1 MTTYLIEVKYNAD
14 AWAAWIRGPHSCAPK
29 IESTLSA
36 LGGHLIGFW
45 WASAEFDSLLL
56 ADLPDGAALAAF
68 RTFATSLGGI
78 HSFQAVPLLS
88 DEAGVAAIARAGALR
103 Q

>member
-1 MTTYLIEVKYNAD
+1 MTTYMIEVKYNAD

-29 IESTLSA
+29 IEATLSG

-45 WASAEFDSLLL
+45 WASAAFDSLLL
-56 ADLPDGAALAAF
+56 AELPDTAALAAF

-78 HSFQAVPLLS
+78 HTFEAMPLLS
-88 DEAGVAAIARAGALR
+88 DEEGVAAIARAAGLR
-103 Q
+103 